1 MQSLPNPQ
9 DLVLVAFIPT
19 PADMEIARVLGWYR
33 IPLRTAPKVVA
44 VDWLAFYQPSSFG
57 KEHKWQ
63 VEWAAPV
70 RGHELAVRADLFK
83 DQTNHPRAREEYFKI
98 QLGPL
103 VALPHPVVADKWKR
117 LTFLYTTGE
126 RLLEAETLNELTV
139 HDEERTV
146 LWQALRERA
155 LETQQYH
162 LQDLPELPLGP
173 EILAL
178 FGMMS
183 GGNFATNG
191 E

>member
-1 MQSLPNPQ
+1 MTALPKPK
-9 DLVLVAFIPT
+9 DMVLVAYMPS

-63 VEWAAPV
+63 VAWAAPV
-70 RGHELAVRADLFK
+70 RGHELAARVDLFK
-83 DQTNHPRAREEYFKI
+83 DQPDHPHALEEYFKI

-103 VALPHPVVADKWKR
+103 VALPHPVVADNWKR

-126 RLLEAETLNELTV
+126 RLLEAETLTDLTV

-146 LWQALRERA
+146 LWKALRERA
-155 LETQQYH
+155 LEKQQYH
-162 LQDLPELPLGP
+162 LGEMPELPLGP

-178 FGMMS
+178 FGMML
-183 GGNFATNG
+183 GGSPMG
-191 E
+191 EA